1 MKSAYDYK
9 KPFLV
14 ILVGVLMWSLA
25 GFSLST
31 LRIGNTQSQLEGYTT
46 SADVFTTLQKT
57 IVPDSL
63 PVGAAKLLPYEV
75 TKYQPDGYSSWHYGS
90 GLDSVRRLDI
100 MPPAYTGASA
110 TNAAKLLNFFTV
122 TDIHITDEETPAQG
136 IFLGYKGG
144 YVSAYSPVM
153 MFTTQVFDAAVQ
165 TINSMHK
172 KNPFD
177 FGISLGDACNS
188 NQYNELRWYID
199 VLDGK
204 NINPDSGAIDDPVPG
219 PYNDYQDKFKAA
231 GLDKTINW
239 YQTIGNHDHFWMG
252 FLPPND
258 YLRQYLTGEDIVN
271 LGNLFIIDPHG
282 IDSRGYYM
290 GSIDGRTPNG
300 DIIGAGPVADFS
312 SPPKVPAADA
322 SRRSLSKIE
331 WMSEFFKTSS
341 NPVGHGFTQANLD
354 KDFACYSF
362 EPKSDVPIKVIV
374 LDDTQRNDDPNVGG
388 YQHSSLDKERYDWL
402 VNELDQGQAQGKLM
416 IIAAHI
422 PIGVESAV
430 SLMGWNPLASISEAT
445 LIAKLNTYPNL
456 IAWVAGHRHYNAVT
470 AFKSPDAN
478 RPELGFWQIETSSLR
493 DFPQQFRTFD
503 ILRNSDNTIS
513 ILTTDVDPA
522 VNPGSLAALSRS
534 YAVGAQ
540 QIFKNPIGLL
550 PAGSYN
556 AELVKQLTPEMQA
569 KLQNI
574 GLQLGK

>member
-1 MKSAYDYK
+1 MKSAYDYNK
-9 KPFLV
+9 TLLV
-14 ILVGVLMWSLA
+14 VLVGMLMWSLS
-25 GFSLST
+25 GCSLST
-31 LRIGNTQSQLEGYTT
+31 LRIGNTPSQLEGYTT

-57 IVPDSL
+57 VMPDPL
-63 PVGAAKLLPYEV
+63 PAGAAEILPYQV
-75 TKYQPDGYSSWHYGS
+75 AKYQPEGYSSWHYGS

-100 MPPAYTGASA
+100 MAPAYTGASA
-110 TNAAKLLNFFTV
+110 TNAAKLLNFFTI
-122 TDIHITDEETPAQG
+122 TDIHITDEETTAQG
-136 IFLGYKGG
+136 IFMGYKGG
-144 YVSAYSPVM
+144 YIAAYSPVM

-172 KNPFD
+172 QNPFD

-204 NINPDSGAIDDPVPG
+204 NINPDSGAMDDPIPG

-231 GLDKTINW
+231 GLDKSISW
-239 YQTIGNHDHFWMG
+239 YQTIGNHDHFWLG

-258 YLRQYLTGEDIVN
+258 YIRQHMTGDTIVN
-271 LGNLFIIDPHG
+271 LGNLFIVDPHG
-282 IDSRGYYM
+282 IDSRGYFM
-290 GSIDGRTPNG
+290 GAIDGRTPYG
-300 DIIGAGPVADFS
+300 DVIGAGPVADFP
-312 SPPKVPAADA
+312 SPPKVLAADP
-322 SRRSLSKIE
+322 SRRSLSQIE

-362 EPKSDVPIKVIV
+362 DPKSSVPIKVIV
-374 LDDTQRNDDPNVGG
+374 LDDTQRNEDPNVGG
-388 YQHSSLDKERYDWL
+388 YQHSSLDKERFDWL

-422 PIGVESAV
+422 PIRVESSV
-430 SLMGWNPLASISEAT
+430 SLMGWNPLAPISEAE

-456 IAWVAGHRHYNAVT
+456 IAWVSGHRHYNAVT
-470 AFKSPDAN
+470 AFKSPDATH
-478 RPELGFWQIETSSLR
+478 PELGFWQIETSSLR

-503 ILRNSDNTIS
+503 ILRNNDNTIS

-522 VNPGSLAALSRS
+522 VKAGSLAALSRD

-540 QIFKNPIGLL
+540 QLFKNPIGLL
-550 PAGSYN
+550 PTGSYD

-569 KLQNI
+569 KLQNLGLPI
-574 GLQLGK
+574 GK